1 MDFFATSLQDR
12 YSRVT
17 LQFQHDLPETLS
29 DSSQMPWCVSLYC
42 YHAETQTI
50 DTVPIQ
56 TWNIPLGTGSFT
68 TDSFLAKSGTYYT
81 KVSCPGTNS
90 YPELEYTLTVEAVGI
105 PYEKGDV
112 DQDHAIG
119 INDAFLALSA
129 YATVSAGGEMPLQ
142 DAAFLAADI
151 DEDGEITIQDAFG
164 ILKYYSVLSAGG
176 NASWDN
182 LQ

>member
-1 MDFFATSLQDR
+1 MHPMWISLPHL
-12 YSRVT
+12 SRIVIPELHCNFSTTCRKLCPTAAKHPGVFLFTAIT
-17 LQFQHDLPETLS
+17 LKRRQS
-29 DSSQMPWCVSLYC
+29 
-42 YHAETQTI
+42 

-56 TWNIPLGTGSFT
+56 TWNVPLGTSSFS

-112 DQDHAIG
+112 DQDHTIG

-129 YATVSAGGEMPLQ
+129 YATVSAGG
-142 DAAFLAADI
+142 
-151 DEDGEITIQDAFG
+151 
-164 ILKYYSVLSAGG
+164 